1 MSRNNRIEVDNSKWN
16 GIDVVDIEKAKLAL
30 KYSILADQP
39 VNLIGAPGIGK
50 SAITAAVAREL
61 SLPLETMILSLC
73 DPTDIGGFPVTSL
86 SGEDR
91 KRGSID
97 RFPMGTIK
105 RACDHPVI
113 LFLDELSCAPPAVQ
127 GAAMR
132 LVYERWA
139 GDEKLH
145 PDTRVIT
152 AMNPPDQAAGGWEV
166 ALPLIGR
173 MTQLKLIPRL
183 DEVKEYFYALGV
195 EKSKVRELAID
206 LAATLEAA
214 PELIVMNPPAGAAQ
228 KGENWGAP
236 RSWERA
242 IMVCAKALESGERDS
257 SPLFAAL
264 LAGNVG
270 ETTAAAYMTIRKIRD
285 QLPTVKEIRNDPEKA
300 KLPDNTN
307 AGVGVIG
314 VLVQVA
320 MEDPCP
326 AWIYCE
332 RLQGQNQE
340 IRVAASHAL
349 GRWGNLKEHKGKN
362 PLWEKADKAQT
373 RVMKT
378 VGNAMAAMAA

>member
-1 MSRNNRIEVDNSKWN
+1 MSNRIQADSKWS
-16 GIDVVDIEKAKLAL
+16 GIDVVDIEHAIRAL
-30 KYSILADQP
+30 KYSILANQP
-39 VNLIGAPGIGK
+39 INLIGPPGVGK
-50 SAITAAVAREL
+50 SAITGVVAKEL
-61 SLPLETMILSLC
+61 KLPLVPLILSLC

-86 SGEDR
+86 SGES
-91 KRGSID
+91 GMID
-97 RFPMGTIK
+97 RLPLGPIK
-105 RACDHPVI
+105 RACEQGVI
-113 LFLDELSCAPPAVQ
+113 LFLDELSCASPAVQ

-139 GDEKLH
+139 GDQKLH
-145 PDTRVIT
+145 PDTRVVT

-173 MTQLKLIPRL
+173 MTMIRLIPRL
-183 DEVKEYFYALGV
+183 DEIKEYFYNFKPN
-195 EKSKVRELAID
+195 EPFIRQLAVD

-214 PELIVMNPPAGAAQ
+214 PELIVMNPPAGASQ

-242 IMVCAKALESGERDS
+242 IEVCAMALKSGERDN

-285 QLPTVKEIRNDPEKA
+285 QLPSVKEILTNPETA
-300 KLPDNTN
+300 KVPDNTN

-314 VLVQVA
+314 VMVQVA
-320 MEDPCP
+320 MENPCP
-326 AWIYCE
+326 AWIYCD
-332 RLQGQNQE
+332 RLQGQNVE

-349 GRWGNLKEHKGKN
+349 GRWGNLKDWKKHEM
-362 PLWEKADKAQT
+362 WEKADRAQT

-378 VGNAMAAMAA
+378 VGTAMKAMNP